1 MNLANIITS
10 FRIFLIPIFIFV
22 YFKDPANNFLYSVII
37 FLIAG
42 VSDLLD
48 GYIAR
53 KQNIVTTFGTI
64 MDPLADKLMLLT
76 VLISYAITGIIPKWI
91 IILILAKE
99 LAMGIGAIIVY
110 RWGIVNPANNLG
122 KIATFSFH
130 VSVVLLLFN
139 KTLGT
144 YMIIFSTALGFIA
157 GLSYIKMTSDKK
169 SVPKDQT
176 HKK

>member
-10 FRIFLIPIFIFV
+10 FRILLIPVFIFV
-22 YFKDPANNFLYSVII
+22 YFKDPSNNFLYSIII

-76 VLISYAITGIIPKWI
+76 VLISYTITGIIPKWI
-91 IILILAKE
+91 IILVLLKE
-99 LAMGIGAIIVY
+99 AAMGIGAIIIY
-110 RWGIVNPANNLG
+110 RWGIVNPANSLG
-122 KIATFSFH
+122 KVATFSFH
-130 VSVVLLLFN
+130 VSIFLLLFN
-139 KTLGT
+139 QTLGT
-144 YMIIFSTALGFIA
+144 YMLVFSTALGFLA
-157 GLSYIKMTSDKK
+157 GLSYIKTTSDKK
-169 SVPKDQT
+169 NEMHSN
-176 HKK
+176 